1 MESKPACGWLK
12 LRKRTAECPVLRK
25 VQDAIRDNTWEQLTQ
40 DTDPDIKK
48 FVAVKDELSIIDGL
62 LYRGDAIVVPK
73 ALQQKVAAKA
83 HNIGHQ
89 GETRTKEL
97 IKTRFWWSGLGAD
110 VQEVVRKCP
119 QCQRITPTHR
129 KEPIKHEPL
138 PDRPF
143 QRIAMDFKG
152 PFDGG
157 KYALVILDLYSRWP
171 EVYMTTSTSF
181 KAIKPHLV
189 SYFARYGT
197 PESVKTD
204 NGPPFQGHEFAAF
217 AKAENFHHRKITP
230 HHPEANGEVENFM
243 KLVKKTILRSHL
255 ANLNFMEEVQRV
267 LQAYRNTPHPTT
279 GKAPAT
285 LVYRKPSRIGQL
297 DDAASKEKEDIVEE
311 ILRQRVQEAKAKN
324 DNRGKA
330 NVKEH
335 SFYVGQ
341 KVLVDLGGERFEAEP
356 FTVVDIKGSTISA
369 ANREG
374 KVVCRDSTKYK
385 AFVEEVQI
393 AVPISHGEVQTQDR
407 EPPPRPQTRS
417 RGPVP
422 SLPWVK
428 KPTRF

>member
-1 MESKPACGWLK
+1 
-12 LRKRTAECPVLRK
+12 
-25 VQDAIRDNTWEQLTQ
+25 
-40 DTDPDIKK
+40 
-48 FVAVKDELSIIDGL
+48 
-62 LYRGDAIVVPK
+62 
-73 ALQQKVAAKA
+73 
-83 HNIGHQ
+83 
-89 GETRTKEL
+89 
-97 IKTRFWWSGLGAD
+97 
-110 VQEVVRKCP
+110 
-119 QCQRITPTHR
+119 
-129 KEPIKHEPL
+129 
-138 PDRPF
+138 
-143 QRIAMDFKG
+143 
-152 PFDGG
+152 
-157 KYALVILDLYSRWP
+157 
-171 EVYMTTSTSF
+171 MTTSTSF